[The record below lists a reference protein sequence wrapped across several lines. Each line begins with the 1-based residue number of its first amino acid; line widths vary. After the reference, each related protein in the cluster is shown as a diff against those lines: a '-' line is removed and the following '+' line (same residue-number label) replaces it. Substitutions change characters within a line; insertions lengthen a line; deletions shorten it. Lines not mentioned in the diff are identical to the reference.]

1 MRALLVLTAVT
12 CLAACAGD
20 PRSYG
25 ITGPGTGPAPA
36 AQPMGMD
43 ADQVPGVPTYGTF
56 YGPTNTPMTGASG
69 FWGYN

>member
-1 MRALLVLTAVT
+1 MRTLLVLTVMTA
-12 CLAACAGD
+12 LSACAGD

-25 ITGPGTGPAPA
+25 ITGPGTRPAPA
-36 AQPMGMD
+36 AAPMGMD

-56 YGPTNTPMTGASG
+56 YGPTNTPVTGTSG